1 MELIREFVSGSARAR
16 SQRASALNHKI
27 GNDAMK
33 REAVV
38 KGTFRFLVGL
48 GIGKLLGSLG
58 QADKIRDSLGRFFFK
73 QAPQTVANFIGLR
86 SEEHTAELQS
96 PCNLVCRLLLE
107 KKKRQAIAHFR

>member
-73 QAPQTVANFIGLR
+73 QAANDVSLR
-86 SEEHTAELQS
+86 SLKNGVRSGRPCQS
-96 PCNLVCRLLLE
+96 HLLNESL
-107 KKKRQAIAHFR
+107 KLKANIS